1 MEQPTPSKPRP
12 VPTAV
17 SAPFWDGLRDERIR
31 IQRCDDCDRWVHYPR
46 RRCSHC
52 LSDQL
57 SWHEVSGRGRVYTFT
72 VSRQPSTPAFAD
84 EVPQIITIVEL
95 DAGPRLTTTLVE
107 VPDEEAVV
115 GMTVEPVFDHGDDG
129 ITLLRFRRAS
139 G

>member
-12 VPTAV
+12 VPTPV
-17 SAPFWDGLRDERIR
+17 SAPFWDGLREERIR
-31 IQRCDDCDRWVHYPR
+31 IQRCDACDRWVHYPR

-52 LSDQL
+52 LSDRL
-57 SWHEVSGRGRVYTFT
+57 SWHEVSGRGRIYTFT
-72 VSRQPSTPAFAD
+72 VSRQASTPAFAD

-129 ITLLRFRRAS
+129 ITLLRFRRATS
-139 G
+139 

>member
-12 VPTAV
+12 VPTSV
-17 SAPFWDGLRDERIR
+17 SAPFWDGLREERILL
-31 IQRCDDCDRWVHYPR
+31 QRCDDCNRWVHYPR

-52 LSDQL
+52 LSDHL
-57 SWHEVSGRGRVYTFT
+57 SWHEVSGRGRIYTFT
-72 VSRQPSTPAFAD
+72 VARQASTPAFAD

-107 VPDEEAVV
+107 VPDEEAAV

-129 ITLLRFRRAS
+129 ITLLRFRRAT

>member
-17 SAPFWDGLRDERIR
+17 SAPFWDGLREERIR

-57 SWHEVSGRGRVYTFT
+57 SWHEVSGRGRIYTFT

-129 ITLLRFRRAS
+129 ITLLRFRRAN